1 MMRIITG
8 SARGVRLLTLPG
20 DATRPTAEKTKE
32 AVFSAI
38 QFLLEG
44 RRVLDLF
51 AGSGQMGLEALSRGA
66 ESCMFID
73 ASREA
78 MEIVKQNA
86 QKTRLSDRSRMLV
99 SDYRTYI
106 GKAKTAF
113 DLVFIDPPYAMQAV
127 GDAVLRLHE
136 KDCLANGAILVCESG
151 EEDPFGGALPDCFC
165 IEKQARYGISHIHI
179 LRYTKVGEDKAE
191 WHAYCSREA
200 STQLRKGM
208 RTSLHGFRVFS
219 PRWWSPSFKTRK
231 SRIFSRPRIVPL
243 CFRRLPPHILT

>member
-8 SARGVRLLTLPG
+8 SARGVRLLTLAG
-20 DATRPTAEKTKE
+20 DATRPTAEKAKE
-32 AVFSAI
+32 AIFSAI
-38 QFLLEG
+38 QFEIEG

-66 ESCMFID
+66 DSCMFID

-86 QKTRLSDRSRMLV
+86 QKTRLQERSKMLV

-127 GDAVLRLHE
+127 GDAVLRLYE
-136 KDCLANGAILVCESG
+136 KECLADGAIIVCESAD
-151 EEDPFGGALPDCFC
+151 EDPFGDRLPESFTV
-165 IEKQARYGISHIHI
+165 EKKAHYGVAQVHI
-179 LRYTKVGEDKAE
+179 LRYRAE
-191 WHAYCSREA
+191 SEEP
-200 STQLRKGM
+200 KE
-208 RTSLHGFRVFS
+208 
-219 PRWWSPSFKTRK
+219 
-231 SRIFSRPRIVPL
+231 
-243 CFRRLPPHILT
+243 